1 VRVAITGASGLIGT
15 ALVDHLTSG
24 GHDVVRLVRRPARG
38 ADEVSWDPVN
48 GVLDPGALDGV
59 DAAVNLAGAGVGDRR
74 WTPAYKQ
81 LIRSSRLDAT
91 RTLVT
96 ALSAMSTP
104 PRVLVSA
111 SAEGFYGDR
120 GEEVLTEQSP
130 GGEGFLADVVRDWE
144 AQAHRAQDAG
154 IRVATARTGLVMA
167 PQGGAF
173 AKVLPLARLGL
184 AGPLGSGRQWWAW
197 ITMPDE
203 VAALTHLLTAEVGGP
218 VNLCVPDPARNGDV
232 VRAIG
237 SALHR
242 PALLPAPGLALRLVL
257 GEFADD
263 VLASIRMTPKVL
275 QDSGFTFTHPE
286 LEDAVRWLV
295 R

>member
-1 VRVAITGASGLIGT
+1 VRVAVTGSSGLIGT
-15 ALVDHLTSG
+15 ALVEHLTAG
-24 GHDVVRLVRRPARG
+24 GHEVVRMVRRPARG
-38 ADEVSWDPVN
+38 PDEVTWDPTR
-48 GVLDPGALDGV
+48 GELDPAALDGV

-91 RTLVT
+91 RTLVA
-96 ALSAMSTP
+96 ALSAMPTP

-120 GEEVLTEQSP
+120 GDEVLTEHST
-130 GGEGFLADVVRDWE
+130 GGDSFLADVVRDWE
-144 AQAHRAQDAG
+144 AEAHRAEDAG
-154 IRVATARTGLVMA
+154 IRVTTARTGLVMA

-203 VAALTHLLTAEVGGP
+203 VAALTHLLTHEVSGP
-218 VNLCVPDPARNGDV
+218 VNLCAPEPAHNGDV
-232 VRAIG
+232 MRTLG

-242 PALLPAPGLALRLVL
+242 PAWLPAPGFALRLVL

-263 VLASIRMTPKVL
+263 VLASIRMKPQVL
-275 QDSGFTFTHPE
+275 QDSGFSYQHAD
-286 LEDAVRWLV
+286 LQDAVRWLV
-295 R
+295 G